1 MPYSLF
7 AVLDFVG
14 LLAFSISGAIAGV
27 RKQMDIYGIIIL
39 ATVTAIGGG
48 TIRDMLVGRVPVPVL
63 VDPWTLAV
71 PLAVGL
77 STLIIR
83 RPVHYG
89 YEMLLFMDAIGIG
102 IFTISGVTI
111 GMEAGIPLHGCL
123 LLGVITATA
132 GGIIRDILAG
142 EIPIVLHKDIYAAAS
157 LAGGF
162 LFWTSQTLLLLHP
175 ALSALLSTV
184 FVIVVRVLSYRRGWH
199 LPYPHQKIRG
209 RE

>member
-48 TIRDMLVGRVPVPVL
+48 
-63 VDPWTLAV
+63 
-71 PLAVGL
+71 
-77 STLIIR
+77 
-83 RPVHYG
+83 
-89 YEMLLFMDAIGIG
+89 
-102 IFTISGVTI
+102 TI